1 LLGGIAVLLA
11 RTGCASEGWRD
22 PKDLIY
28 KFKLSIKPW
37 EEQRGTAYKILL
49 GGEPPVRV
57 PEAA

>member
-1 LLGGIAVLLA
+1 MLLA